1 MSDRRLS
8 LGLSAALLV
17 LAGAALASAQEP
29 EDLCAPR
36 RSNEQ
41 CGPGNG
47 RRTVGGGDKVPHKGW
62 PAITGILWK
71 VLGSHDARKT
81 GGSDNDE
88 LLGHHG
94 SDRISGAGGR
104 DVIWGDWNP
113 RNNTTRQRDVLRG
126 GAGDDWIYPSHG
138 NTRVDAGPGKDY
150 VWAYYGRGVIDCGP
164 GRDTARVRLETA
176 FRVRN
181 CERVL
186 HFCAFG
192 SDGKGGCK
200 KPGEARARVRRR

>member
-1 MSDRRLS
+1 M
-8 LGLSAALLV
+8 
-17 LAGAALASAQEP
+17 
-29 EDLCAPR
+29 
-36 RSNEQ
+36 
-41 CGPGNG
+41 
-47 RRTVGGGDKVPHKGW
+47 PHKGW

-71 VLGSHDARKT
+71 VLGSHDARKA
-81 GGSDNDE
+81 GGPGNDE

-126 GAGDDWIYPSHG
+126 GGGDDWIYPSHG
-138 NTRVDAGPGKDY
+138 GTRVDAGPGKDY

-181 CERVL
+181 CERIL

-200 KPGEARARVRRR
+200 KPGEARARARRR

>member
-1 MSDRRLS
+1 LSGRRLC
-8 LGLSAALLV
+8 LGLGAALLL
-17 LAGAALASAQEP
+17 LAGAPPATAQEP
-29 EDLCAPR
+29 DDLCAPR

-47 RRTVGGGDKVPHKGW
+47 RRTTGGGDKVPHKGW

-71 VLGSHDARKT
+71 VLGGHDARK
-81 GGSDNDE
+81 GGGPDNDE

-94 SDRISGAGGR
+94 SDRISGAGGK

-126 GAGDDWIYPSHG
+126 GPGDDWIYPSHG
-138 NTRVDAGPGKDY
+138 STRVDAGPGKDY

-164 GRDTARVRLETA
+164 GRDTARVRLQTA
-176 FRVRN
+176 FRVRH
-181 CERVL
+181 CERIL

-200 KPGEARARVRRR
+200 KPGEARATVRRR

>member
-1 MSDRRLS
+1 MSGRRLP
-8 LGLSAALLV
+8 LGVYAALLV

-29 EDLCAPR
+29 EDLCTPH

-113 RNNTTRQRDVLRG
+113 RNNTSRQRDLLRG

-138 NTRVDAGPGKDY
+138 STRVDAGPGKDY